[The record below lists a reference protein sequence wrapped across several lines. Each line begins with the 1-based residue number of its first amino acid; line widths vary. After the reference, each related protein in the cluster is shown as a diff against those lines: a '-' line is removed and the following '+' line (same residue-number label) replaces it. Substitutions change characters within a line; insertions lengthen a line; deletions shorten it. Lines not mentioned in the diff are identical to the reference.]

1 MKQVLIDLIAK
12 IDLIADFNHIAIWNN
27 QLDDEEQ
34 AYSLPAC
41 FIEIQNIGFVRCWL
55 FVWQLGGGAQLYEVN
70 VNFHIIHENYNNAY
84 QDTSQD
90 LLIYDLKQKV
100 YESIQGYEPTGCVA
114 FVKTSEIQDDNHTNL
129 VHYQM
134 SFQTNIVDF
143 TKEKYNKLL
152 TTTPTTLIINGTFN

>member
-1 MKQVLIDLIAK
+1 MKQVLIDLMAR
-12 IDLIADFNHIAIWNN
+12 IDLIVDFNHIAVWNN

-41 FIEIQNIGFVRCWL
+41 FIEIENTAESI
-55 FVWQLGGGAQLYEVN
+55 QLGGGAQLYEVN
-70 VNFHIIHENYNNAY
+70 VNFHIVHENYNNAY
-84 QDTSQD
+84 QNTSQD

-100 YESIQGYEPTGCVA
+100 YESIQGYDPTGCVA

>member
-41 FIEIQNIGFVRCWL
+41 FIEIQNNADSI
-55 FVWQLGGGAQLYEVN
+55 QLGGGAQLYEVN

-134 SFQTNIVDF
+134 AFETNIVDF

>member
-41 FIEIQNIGFVRCWL
+41 FIEIQNNADSI
-55 FVWQLGGGAQLYEVN
+55 QLGGGAQLYEVN

-114 FVKTSEIQDDNHTNL
+114 FVKTSETQDDNHTNL

-134 SFQTNIVDF
+134 AFKTNIVDF
-143 TKEKYNKLL
+143 SKEKYNKLL

>member
-1 MKQVLIDLIAK
+1 MKQLLIDLIAK
-12 IDLIADFNHIAIWNN
+12 ITLITDFNHIAVWNN
-27 QLDDEEQ
+27 QLDQDEQ
-34 AYSLPAC
+34 SFSLPAC
-41 FIEIQNIGFVRCWL
+41 FIEIQNNADSI
-55 FVWQLGGGAQLYEVN
+55 QLGGGVQLYEVT
-70 VNFHIIHENYNNAY
+70 VNFHIVHENYNNAY

-114 FVKTSEIQDDNHTNL
+114 FVKTTEIQDNNHTNL

-134 SFQTNIVDF
+134 IFQTNLVDF

>member
-1 MKQVLIDLIAK
+1 MKQVLIDLMAR

-41 FIEIQNIGFVRCWL
+41 FIEIENNADTI
-55 FVWQLGGGAQLYEVN
+55 QLGGGAQLYEVN

-100 YESIQGYEPTGCVA
+100 YESIQGFEPTGCVA
-114 FVKTSEIQDDNHTNL
+114 FVKINEIQDDNHSNL

-134 SFQTNIVDF
+134 IFETNIVDF

-152 TTTPTTLIINGTFN
+152 TDEATTLIINGTFN

>member
-1 MKQVLIDLIAK
+1 MKQVLIDLMAR

-41 FIEIQNIGFVRCWL
+41 FIEIENNADSI
-55 FVWQLGGGAQLYEVN
+55 QLGGGAQLYEVN

-143 TKEKYNKLL
+143 SKEKYNKLL

>member
-41 FIEIQNIGFVRCWL
+41 FIEIQNNADSI
-55 FVWQLGGGAQLYEVN
+55 QLGGGAQLYEVN

>member
-1 MKQVLIDLIAK
+1 MKQVLIDLMAR

-41 FIEIQNIGFVRCWL
+41 FIEIQNNADSI
-55 FVWQLGGGAQLYEVN
+55 QLGGGAQLYEVN

-84 QDTSQD
+84 QHTSQD

-143 TKEKYNKLL
+143 SKEKYNKLL